1 MRLSKWVAVLVLAI
15 LSIAIMPD
23 RSGAQA
29 SAAEKTA
36 GDAISQLRSP
46 YCPGLMLEVCP
57 SQPAEMLRDSI
68 REMAVGGM
76 SSDDIVENVLAR
88 HGEEWRAI
96 PKRSGAGLWAWLA
109 PPFALLAGTAVI
121 ALWLR
126 SRPKT
131 PDLVPVGHV
140 AITDDDRAR
149 LDAAIAE
156 LERAEART

>member
-1 MRLSKWVAVLVLAI
+1 MRLSK
-15 LSIAIMPD
+15 SIAILVAAFLSITVASTGAD
-23 RSGAQA
+23 AQA

-68 REMAVGGM
+68 RGMAVAGM
-76 SSDDIVENVLAR
+76 ASDEIVENVLAR

-109 PPFALLAGTAVI
+109 PPFALLLGTVVI

-126 SRPKT
+126 SRPKM

-149 LDAAIAE
+149 LDAAMAE
-156 LERAEART
+156 LERAEARS